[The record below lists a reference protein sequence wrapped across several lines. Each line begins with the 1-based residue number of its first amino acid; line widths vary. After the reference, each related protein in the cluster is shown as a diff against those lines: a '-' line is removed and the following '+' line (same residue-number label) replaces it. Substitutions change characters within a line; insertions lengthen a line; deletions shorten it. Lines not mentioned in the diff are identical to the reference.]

1 MRAALLHH
9 DSHTPRLEEVTV
21 EEPRFGEVLVKIAA
35 SGICGSDLHVVHNR
49 SNVGKDRPVIL
60 GHEGAGVVEA
70 VGPGVRDLKRGDHV
84 VMAMFGPCGHC
95 DQCNAG
101 KMQFCDGPEF
111 KSAVGRMADDST
123 RFSQD
128 GHMVFPMVGVGSLA
142 EYAVMRE
149 AMLVKVA
156 PHLPLDRLCFCACSV
171 TTGLGAV
178 FNVAKVTPGTSVAVI
193 GCGGVGLNVIQG
205 ARIAGASRIIA
216 IDTNKDKLDIASN
229 MGATDLLQSG
239 GDPAEVDAA
248 VKALEPRGVDFAFE
262 VVGNHAL
269 IRQAIGFTGR
279 GGTTVMIGGVPWA
292 SDVSVNAGLLFG
304 ERKLMGCLGGGN
316 IPGREIP
323 RIIGLY
329 ERGMLKLDELI
340 GKTFDFD
347 DIGAA
352 IAEADRA
359 QTAKT
364 VVAID
369 RALL

>member
-1 MRAALLHH
+1 MRAALLHY
-9 DSHTPRLEEVTV
+9 DSHTPCLEEVMV
-21 EEPRFGEVLVKIAA
+21 EEPRHGEVLIKIAA

-49 SNVGKDRPVIL
+49 SNAGKDRPVIL

-70 VGPGVRDLKRGDHV
+70 VGPGVRNLKRGDHV

-95 DQCNAG
+95 GACTAG
-101 KMQFCDGPEF
+101 RLQFCEGPEY
-111 KSAVGRMADDST
+111 KSALGRMADDST
-123 RFSQD
+123 RFSQGD
-128 GHMVFPMVGVGSLA
+128 RMVFPMVGVGSLA

-149 AMLVKVA
+149 AMVVKVA

-178 FNVAKVTPGTSVAVI
+178 FNVAKVTPGSTVAVI

-205 ARIAGASRIIA
+205 ARLAGASRIIA
-216 IDTNKDKLDIASN
+216 VDTNRDKLDMAAN
-229 MGATDLLQSG
+229 FGATNIIEGG
-239 GDPAEVDAA
+239 GDPGDTTAA

-269 IRQAIGFTGR
+269 IQQAFGFTGR
-279 GGTTVMIGGVPWA
+279 GGTTVMVGGVPWT
-292 SDVSVNAGLLFG
+292 SDVAVNAGLLFG
-304 ERKLMGCLGGGN
+304 ERKLVGCLGGSN

-323 RIIGLY
+323 RIISLY
-329 ERGMLKLDELI
+329 ERGLLKLDELV

-347 DIGAA
+347 DVIEA

-359 QTAKT
+359 TTAKT